1 MTRFVTIVVL
11 ALACLAPAL
20 WAHANLDK
28 AEPKVGSTVTTAP
41 TEVKIYFTDDPQV
54 DKSEIQV
61 FDAKDNQIDKKDT
74 HADKSDHPNK
84 SVLIV
89 SLPALAPGTYKVK
102 WHAVCP
108 ANHKTEGSFEF
119 TVAAK

>member
-1 MTRFVTIVVL
+1 MTRIVTIVVL

-20 WAHANLDK
+20 WAHANLDR
-28 AEPKVGSTVTTAP
+28 AEPKVGSKVTTAP
-41 TEVKIYFTDDPQV
+41 TEVKIYFNDDPQV
-54 DKSEIQV
+54 DKSQIEV
-61 FDAKDNQIDKKDT
+61 FDAKGKQIDKKDT
-74 HADKSDHPNK
+74 HLDKSDK
-84 SVLIV
+84 AVLIV
-89 SLPALAPGTYKVK
+89 SVPALAPGTYKVQ